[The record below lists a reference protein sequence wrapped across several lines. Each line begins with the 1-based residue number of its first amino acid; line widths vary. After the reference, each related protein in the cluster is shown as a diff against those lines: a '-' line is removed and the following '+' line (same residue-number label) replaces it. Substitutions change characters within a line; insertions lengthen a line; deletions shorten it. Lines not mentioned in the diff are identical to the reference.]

1 MSRQLSRGSAG
12 EYQADVVKSICDRMA
27 VMENGRIVEE
37 GNVYE
42 VFADPQ
48 ANSTRRF
55 VGASFGLS
63 NVGRLQESGF
73 ITVAPDTRLIRL
85 TYGRESVGEALISEV
100 SRIFNVNMSI
110 ILANVEILQDMPLG
124 GLLIQAS
131 GDPLAV
137 DQAIRY
143 LEERNVKVEVILN
156 GVA

>member
-1 MSRQLSRGSAG
+1 
-12 EYQADVVKSICDRMA
+12 
-27 VMENGRIVEE
+27 
-37 GNVYE
+37 
-42 VFADPQ
+42 
-48 ANSTRRF
+48 
-55 VGASFGLS
+55 
-63 NVGRLQESGF
+63 
-73 ITVAPDTRLIRL
+73 
-85 TYGRESVGEALISEV
+85 EALISEV